1 MSCELRSKKGPLE
14 VKISKIVP
22 NTQDSALNSQYF
34 DNPLSSTD
42 PKDVSDR
49 TLMAFENY
57 LAQVNSMYFNYGS
70 EQERPTLNEVSSR
83 ISNNQNGLL
92 IESDRPQSLVESR
105 LTDEDSNFISN
116 DFHYSTLDVL

>member
-1 MSCELRSKKGPLE
+1 VPLE
-14 VKISKIVP
+14 IRISKNVP

-34 DNPLSSTD
+34 DNPLASTD

-49 TLMAFENY
+49 TLIAFENY
-57 LAQVNSMYFNYGS
+57 LAQVNSMYFNFGN

-83 ISNNQNGLL
+83 ISNNQNGLP
-92 IESDRPQSLVESR
+92 IESDKPQSLVESR
-105 LTDEDSNFISN
+105 LTDEESNVISN